1 MAQLQV
7 TLVEGK
13 GLKQKDRFSESDAYA
28 RIYLDAKAEKQKSA
42 TKSNCN
48 NPHWNEIFSL

>member
-13 GLKQKDRFSESDAYA
+13 GLKQKDRLSESDAYA
-28 RIYLDAKAEKQKSA
+28 RIYLDAKAEKQKSV
-42 TKSNCN
+42 TKSNSN
-48 NPHWNEIFSL
+48 NPHWNETFTL